1 MKTPFTIPT
10 SLLLTISILIGAYQ
24 FFHPVHPIAQYL
36 TAPQR
41 VLLADNYWAF
51 ADSIFQPQTVF
62 WAESILMP
70 LMAKLLGATSDLL
83 AFQFLSVFL
92 TLCILPVFCLMLQQQ
107 VKNSSAVLLGI
118 VVFAITFR
126 FLQDHILGSPDPL
139 TIILILLAAGS
150 QRKAVTLYIFLAGL
164 SHFSLAVVAALA
176 MLPLHALVQPKSESN
191 FTQSK
196 YLFVGLVLSKI
207 TLVGWYW
214 VFDYQLFSR
223 LDFIIAKGPSYFW
236 QLFIANPIAFLYTP
250 GRVFGLISLLIL
262 NYLLFKRKYAAVFG
276 YCFALAVT
284 YLALFITLDGLRI
297 FSVAI
302 VGAYFNFLVCWL
314 NCLFKPSQQPDSV
327 AVQGHKVAP
336 NEAA

>member
-36 TAPQR
+36 TSPQR
-41 VLLADNYWAF
+41 VFLADNYWTF
-51 ADSIFQPQTVF
+51 ADSIFQPQTLP

-70 LMAKLLGATSDLL
+70 LLAKLLGATSDLL

-107 VKNSSAVLLGI
+107 VKSSLAVLLGV
-118 VVFAITFR
+118 VVFAMTFR
-126 FLQDHILGSPDPL
+126 FLPDHILGSPDPL

-150 QRKAVTLYIFLAGL
+150 QKKAVTLYIFLAGL
-164 SHFSLAVVAALA
+164 SHFSLAAVAAIA
-176 MLPLHALVQPKSESN
+176 MLPLHTLAMPSSESKL
-191 FTQSK
+191 TKAK
-196 YLFVGLVLSKI
+196 YLFAGLVLSKI
-207 TLVGWYW
+207 TLIAWYW
-214 VFDYQLFSR
+214 MFDYHLFSR
-223 LDFIIAKGPSYFW
+223 WDFIIDKGLSHFW

-262 NYLLFKRKYAAVFG
+262 SYLLFKRKYVAVLG
-276 YCFALAVT
+276 YFFALAVT

-302 VGAYFNFLVCWL
+302 VGAYFNFLVFWL
-314 NCLFKPSQQPDSV
+314 NCLVTPLDQSESV
-327 AVQGHKVAP
+327 AASTLKGVHK
-336 NEAA
+336 